1 MSGDFDLT
9 RVLASAGPGNY
20 DWLSVDEEQY
30 RALDKLPKQN
40 LDIVPELKAQ
50 WSHENRDPLT
60 YFVPNRDLAGYP
72 VDPRVPEAPRT
83 MADLSERHGPV
94 HRDSPLLR
102 LARLTL
108 MQTTEPRRWQ
118 EALTSRFSK
127 QQIAYEREALAKL
140 LDERGLLG
148 PLYVAASDFPT
159 CSEGT
164 GAAAFVRRYAAD
176 AKFVVEKE
184 ACGGCCHRQTTLS
197 GAGRCGIFHKEL
209 VPDVTYTEA
218 LAQQVEQEQGARGA
232 KVGGEREPR
241 ARIKAA
247 FLNSPGRA
255 SRDFSGQSNTGALI
269 PAARL
274 LRKQASPEFE
284 ERVIQAAKARPIV
297 TMLRRELLKGRSV
310 PEITHGMRLAFDVR
324 DLRATQEQWA
334 PLLKEAGLYGVIYST
349 QNSFEDCHEG
359 ADFLSKH
366 GSKVRAIVAGEKCG
380 SCIYSKAGRCLLYG
394 RALVA
399 SQDALYTPATIT
411 AVLEEHKAA
420 GAIPATAIHQ
430 DWGSNPRLALQN
442 IHRVASTPPATA
454 LDVARVSIQ
463 RAFHGLRQEHATGDL
478 TRREIL
484 RTASK
489 LMNEGLYGSELQTLM
504 QGKFDPRDLVGS
516 AKELRSL
523 VAENQGLMGIYFMDP
538 TVYDDYGKGCREA
551 QRLHRSRQAVKYAR
565 IGDKCASCVHQTQPG
580 VCSVLNKRLAQEPP
594 YHDKRAQ
601 QRAILAT
608 GASTSLDYAGLVNNG
623 LTMMEEFELK
633 SAGNLEL
640 HPAGQTFD
648 AALQFGNN
656 EVHLAR
662 L

>member
-60 YFVPNRDLAGYP
+60 YFVPNRDLGGYP

-83 MADLSERHGPV
+83 MGDLSEQHGPV

-127 QQIAYEREALAKL
+127 EQIASERVALTKL

-159 CSEGT
+159 CSEGAE
-164 GAAAFVRRYAAD
+164 AAAFVRRYASD
-176 AKFVVEKE
+176 ARFVVEKE
-184 ACGGCCHRQTTLS
+184 ACGGCCNRQTTLS

-209 VPDVTYTEA
+209 VPDVSYTEA
-218 LAQQVEQEQGARGA
+218 LAQTVEQEQGARGA
-232 KVGGEREPR
+232 KVGGECEPR

-247 FLNSPGRA
+247 FLHSRGRN
-255 SRDFSGQSNTGALI
+255 SRDFTGQSNTGALI

-284 ERVIQAAKARPIV
+284 ENVIRAAKARPIV
-297 TMLRRELLKGRSV
+297 AMLRRELLKGRSV
-310 PEITHGMRLAFDVR
+310 AEITHGMRLAFDVR
-324 DLRATQEQWA
+324 DLRATQDQWA
-334 PLLKEAGLYGVIYST
+334 PLLKEAGLYGVVYST

-380 SCIYSKAGRCLLYG
+380 SCIYAKAGRCMLYG

-399 SQDALYTPATIT
+399 TQDALYTPATIA
-411 AVLEEHKAA
+411 AVLEEHKAT
-420 GAIPATAIHQ
+420 GAISAAAIHQ
-430 DWGSNPRLALQN
+430 DWGSSSRLALQN
-442 IHRVASTPPATA
+442 IHRVASTPRVTA
-454 LDVARVSIQ
+454 LDAARVSIQ

-489 LMNEGLYGSELQTLM
+489 LMNEGLYGAELQTLM

-523 VAENQGLMGIYFMDP
+523 VADNQGLMGIYFVDP

-565 IGDKCASCVHQTQPG
+565 VGDKCASCVHQAQPG

-601 QRAILAT
+601 QNAILAT

-623 LTMMEEFELK
+623 LTMLEEFELK

-640 HPAGQTFD
+640 HPEGQTFD

-656 EVHLAR
+656 EVPLAR